1 MCKGGDLLT
10 PFIFH
15 GQDYLVSLGVSEGLR
30 SLANVFQRG
39 IEKKEGAGN
48 ESQYKDTDD
57 WHTYI
62 LVVSK

>member
-30 SLANVFQRG
+30 SLANVFQHG
-39 IEKKEGAGN
+39 IEKKEGVGN
-48 ESQYKDTDD
+48 ESKYK
-57 WHTYI
+57 
-62 LVVSK
+62 